1 VQHRFA
7 HHGQLELQHEVV
19 VQLLGP
25 SPLLEGVPM
34 LLHGHQLRVMHL
46 LRSRAAQSSA
56 VKHLF

>member
-46 LRSRAAQSSA
+46 LR
-56 VKHLF
+56 